1 MAVPGIPRL
10 GQKQKT
16 HSWLVTARRA
26 VGPDMCGEGHF
37 VALIRLLGIIMLI
50 LSFYLGRTSM
60 SSNSR
65 THVPYFRY
73 FGPTAIVP
81 GFKQMVGR
89 SRTHRRT
96 QYLTDSK
103 VVQVRGSRKSNPSMS
118 SGESHTTA
126 LHVSKQSCRLILS
139 SFVSRFSVSFEKS

>member
-118 SGESHTTA
+118 SGAFLKSSPHFI
-126 LHVSKQSCRLILS
+126 LQQLILFICFCRVALS
-139 SFVSRFSVSFEKS
+139 AEKP